1 MVREHVKEGL
11 LLLATYKQYETNKG
25 TFWRVRGY
33 LGVDPL
39 TGEKKEAN
47 KRGFKTKKEAQRYYN
62 NAKVQFQNEGIKKE
76 PQRMTFEALYQE
88 WLLIY
93 EKDVEPSTLVKTKQ
107 AFRTHILPRFGN
119 YYIDKIQV
127 SQVQTAVHEWREIL
141 QEFKT
146 VFNKFNRVMKYA
158 YKLKYIKE
166 NPCDFVI
173 LPSKPLIK
181 HKKETLDF
189 YTKEQLE
196 TFMDCLAKM
205 NTRKWEAFFR
215 ILAFTGLRRGEALA
229 LTWDDIDTKQ
239 GLLTVNKAVKRG
251 ENGQYVGSTKNESSV
266 RTITIDDNTI
276 KILKAW
282 KAEQAKTLIGFGF
295 NAIQPNQYIFSKLK
309 DNTPLNTMAPRNALV
324 KICKR
329 FDLPMINIHGFR
341 SSHCTLLL
349 EAGVPLKD
357 VMERL
362 GHSDVQTTLSFYS
375 YVTKDSRD
383 KSAQMFAKYVN
394 F

>member
-1 MVREHVKEGL
+1 M
-11 LLLATYKQYETNKG
+11 ATYKQYETNKG

-62 NAKVQFQNEGIKKE
+62 NVKVQFQNEGIKKE

-93 EKDVEPSTLVKTKQ
+93 EKDVEQSTLVKTKQ
-107 AFRTHILPRFGN
+107 VFRTHILPRFGN

-127 SQVQTAVHEWREIL
+127 SQVQNAVHEWREIL

-173 LPSKPLIK
+173 LPSKPLIRQEK
-181 HKKETLDF
+181 DTLDF

-196 TFMDCLAKM
+196 TFMNCLSEM

-329 FDLPMINIHGFR
+329 FDLPMMNIHGFR
-341 SSHCTLLL
+341 HTHCSLLF
-349 EAGVPLKD
+349 EAGVPIKD

-362 GHSDVQTTLSFYS
+362 GHSDIQTTMNIYTH
-375 YVTKDSRD
+375 VTKESKN

>member
-1 MVREHVKEGL
+1 MWEHVKEGL
-11 LLLATYKQYETNKG
+11 LPLATYKQYETNKG

-33 LGVDPL
+33 LGINPT
-39 TGEKKEAN
+39 TGEKEEAN
-47 KRGFKTKKEAQRYYN
+47 KRGFNTKKEAQRYYN
-62 NAKVQFQNEGIKKE
+62 NAKVRFQNDGIKKE

-93 EKDVEPSTLVKTKQ
+93 EKDVEQSTLVKTKQ
-107 AFRTHILPRFGN
+107 VFRTHILPRFGK

-127 SQVQTAVHEWREIL
+127 SQVQAAVHEWREIL

-146 VFNKFNRVMKYA
+146 VFNKFNRVLKYA

-181 HKKETLDF
+181 QEKETLDF
-189 YTKEQLE
+189 YTKEQLA
-196 TFMDCLAKM
+196 TFMTCLADM
-205 NTRKWEAFFR
+205 NTRKWEAYFR

-251 ENGQYVGSTKNESSV
+251 GRGQYVGSTKNDSSM

-282 KAEQAKTLIGFGF
+282 KAEQAKTLLGFGF
-295 NAIQPNQYIFSKLK
+295 NAIQPNQYIFSKWK

-329 FDLPMINIHGFR
+329 FDLPMMNIHGFR
-341 SSHCTLLL
+341 HTHCSLLF
-349 EAGVPLKD
+349 EAGVPMKD

-362 GHSDVQTTLSFYS
+362 GHSDIQTTMNIYTH
-375 YVTKDSRD
+375 VTKESKN

>member
-1 MVREHVKEGL
+1 M
-11 LLLATYKQYETNKG
+11 ASYKQYSTSKG
-25 TFWRVRGY
+25 VFWHIRGY
-33 LGVDPL
+33 LGVDSL
-39 TGEKKEAN
+39 TGKQIYAN
-47 KRGFKTKKEAQRYYN
+47 KRGFKSKKEAQRYYN

-93 EKDVEPSTLVKTKQ
+93 EKDVEQSTLIKTKQ
-107 AFRTHILPRFGN
+107 VFRTHILPRFAN

-127 SQVQTAVHEWREIL
+127 SQVQAAVHEWREIL
-141 QEFKT
+141 QEYRK
-146 VFNKFNRVMKYA
+146 VFNKFNRVLKYA

-173 LPSKPLIK
+173 LPSKPLVK
-181 HKKETLDF
+181 QEKETLDF
-189 YTKEQLE
+189 YTKQQLQ
-196 TFMDCLAKM
+196 TFMTCLSNM

-251 ENGQYVGSTKNESSV
+251 ENGQYVGSTKNESSI

-329 FDLPMINIHGFR
+329 FDLPMMNIHGFR
-341 SSHCTLLL
+341 HTHCSLLF
-349 EAGVPLKD
+349 EAGVPMKD

-362 GHSDVQTTLSFYS
+362 GHSDIQTTMNIYTH
-375 YVTKDSRD
+375 VTKESKN

>member
-1 MVREHVKEGL
+1 M
-11 LLLATYKQYETNKG
+11 ATYKQYETNKG

-33 LGVDPL
+33 LGINPT
-39 TGEKKEAN
+39 TGEKVEAN

-76 PQRMTFEALYQE
+76 PQRMTFEDLYQE

-93 EKDVEPSTLVKTKQ
+93 EKDVEQSTLVKTKQ
-107 AFRTHILPRFGN
+107 VFRTHILPRFGK

-146 VFNKFNRVMKYA
+146 VFNKFNRVLKYA

-181 HKKETLDF
+181 QEKETLDF
-189 YTKEQLE
+189 YTKEQLA
-196 TFMDCLAKM
+196 TFMTCLADM
-205 NTRKWEAFFR
+205 NTRKWEAYFR

-229 LTWDDIDTKQ
+229 LTWDDIDSKQ

-251 ENGQYVGSTKNESSV
+251 ERGQYVGSTKNDSSM
-266 RTITIDDNTI
+266 RTITIDNNTI

-295 NAIQPNQYIFSKLK
+295 NAIQPNQYIFSKWK

-329 FDLPMINIHGFR
+329 FDLPMMNIHGFR
-341 SSHCTLLL
+341 HTHCSLLF
-349 EAGVPLKD
+349 EAGVPMKD
-357 VMERL
+357 VKERL
-362 GHSDVQTTLSFYS
+362 GHSDIQTTMNIYTH
-375 YVTKDSRD
+375 VTKESKN

>member
-1 MVREHVKEGL
+1 M
-11 LLLATYKQYETNKG
+11 ATYKQYETNKG

-33 LGVDPL
+33 LGINPL
-39 TGEKKEAN
+39 TGEKEEAN

-76 PQRMTFEALYQE
+76 PQRMTFEALYQD

-93 EKDVEPSTLVKTKQ
+93 EKDVEQSTLVKTKQ
-107 AFRTHILPRFGN
+107 VFRTHILPRFGK

-127 SQVQTAVHEWREIL
+127 SQVQAAVHEWREIL

-146 VFNKFNRVMKYA
+146 VFNKFNRVLKYA
-158 YKLKYIKE
+158 YKLKYISE

-181 HKKETLDF
+181 QEKETLDF
-189 YTKEQLE
+189 YTKEQLA
-196 TFMDCLAKM
+196 TFMTCLADM
-205 NTRKWEAFFR
+205 NTRKWEAYFR

-251 ENGQYVGSTKNESSV
+251 ERGQYVGSTKNDSSM
-266 RTITIDDNTI
+266 RTITIDNNTV

-295 NAIQPNQYIFSKLK
+295 NAIQPNQYIFSKWK

-329 FDLPMINIHGFR
+329 FDLPMMNIHGFR
-341 SSHCTLLL
+341 HTHCSLLF
-349 EAGVPLKD
+349 EAGVPMKD

-362 GHSDVQTTLSFYS
+362 GHSDIQTTMNIYTH
-375 YVTKDSRD
+375 VTKESKN

>member
-1 MVREHVKEGL
+1 MREHVKKGL

-146 VFNKFNRVMKYA
+146 VFNKFNRVVKYA

>member
-1 MVREHVKEGL
+1 M
-11 LLLATYKQYETNKG
+11 ATYKQYETNKG

-33 LGVDPL
+33 LGINPL
-39 TGEKKEAN
+39 TGEKEEAN

-76 PQRMTFEALYQE
+76 PQRMTFEALYKD

-93 EKDVEPSTLVKTKQ
+93 EKDVEQSTLVKTKQ
-107 AFRTHILPRFGN
+107 VFRTHILPRFGK

-127 SQVQTAVHEWREIL
+127 SQVQAAVHEWREIL

-146 VFNKFNRVMKYA
+146 VFNKFNRVLKYA

-181 HKKETLDF
+181 QEKETLDF
-189 YTKEQLE
+189 YTKEQLA
-196 TFMDCLAKM
+196 TFMTCLADM
-205 NTRKWEAFFR
+205 NTRKWEAYFR

-251 ENGQYVGSTKNESSV
+251 ESGQYVGSTKNESSV

-295 NAIQPNQYIFSKLK
+295 NAIQPNQYIFSKWK

-329 FDLPMINIHGFR
+329 FDLPMMNIHGFR
-341 SSHCTLLL
+341 HTHCSLLF
-349 EAGVPLKD
+349 EAGVPMKD

-362 GHSDVQTTLSFYS
+362 GHSDIQTTMNIYTH
-375 YVTKDSRD
+375 VTKESKN

>member
-1 MVREHVKEGL
+1 M
-11 LLLATYKQYETNKG
+11 ASYKQYSTSKG
-25 TFWRVRGY
+25 VFWHIRGY
-33 LGVDPL
+33 LGVDSL
-39 TGEKKEAN
+39 TGKQIYAN
-47 KRGFKTKKEAQRYYN
+47 KRGFKTKKEAQHYYN
-62 NAKVQFQNEGIKKE
+62 NAKVEFQNEGIKKE

-93 EKDVEPSTLVKTKQ
+93 EKDVEQSTLVKTKQ
-107 AFRTHILPRFGN
+107 VFRTHILPRFGK

-127 SQVQTAVHEWREIL
+127 SQVQAAVHEWREIL
-141 QEFKT
+141 QEYRK
-146 VFNKFNRVMKYA
+146 VFNKFNRVLKYA

-173 LPSKPLIK
+173 LPSKPLVK
-181 HKKETLDF
+181 QEKETLDF

-196 TFMDCLAKM
+196 TFMTCLAKM

-229 LTWDDIDTKQ
+229 LTWDDIDTNQ

-295 NAIQPNQYIFSKLK
+295 NAIQPNQYIFSKWK

-329 FDLPMINIHGFR
+329 FDLPMMNIHGFR
-341 SSHCTLLL
+341 HTNCSLLF
-349 EAGVPLKD
+349 EAGVPMKD
-357 VMERL
+357 VMDRL
-362 GHSDVQTTLSFYS
+362 GHSDIQTTMNVYTH
-375 YVTKDSRD
+375 VTKSSRD
-383 KSAQMFAKYVN
+383 NSAQMFAKYVD

>member
-1 MVREHVKEGL
+1 M
-11 LLLATYKQYETNKG
+11 ASYKQYSTSKG
-25 TFWRVRGY
+25 VFWHIRGY
-33 LGVDPL
+33 LGVDSL
-39 TGEKKEAN
+39 TGKQIYAN

-93 EKDVEPSTLVKTKQ
+93 EKDVEQSTLVKTKQ
-107 AFRTHILPRFGN
+107 VFRTHILPRFGN

-141 QEFKT
+141 QEYRK
-146 VFNKFNRVMKYA
+146 VFNKFNRVLKYA
-158 YKLKYIKE
+158 YKLKYITE

-173 LPSKPLIK
+173 LPSKPLVK
-181 HKKETLDF
+181 QEKETLDF

-196 TFMDCLAKM
+196 TFMNCLSEM

-229 LTWDDIDTKQ
+229 LTWDDVDINQ

-276 KILKAW
+276 RILKAW

-295 NAIQPNQYIFSKLK
+295 NAIQPNQYIFSKWK

-362 GHSDVQTTLSFYS
+362 GHSDVQTTLAFYS

-383 KSAQMFAKYVN
+383 KSAQMFAKYVD

>member
-1 MVREHVKEGL
+1 M
-11 LLLATYKQYETNKG
+11 ATYKQYETNKG

-33 LGVDPL
+33 LGVDSL

-93 EKDVEPSTLVKTKQ
+93 EKDVEQSTLVKTKQ
-107 AFRTHILPRFGN
+107 VFRTHILPRFAN

-141 QEFKT
+141 QEYRK
-146 VFNKFNRVMKYA
+146 VFNKFNRVLKYA

-173 LPSKPLIK
+173 LPSKPLVK
-181 HKKETLDF
+181 HEKGTLDF
-189 YTKEQLE
+189 YTREQLE
-196 TFMDCLAKM
+196 TFMTCLSEM

-229 LTWDDIDTKQ
+229 LTWDDIDTNQ

-295 NAIQPNQYIFSKLK
+295 NAIQPNQYIFSKWK

-383 KSAQMFAKYVN
+383 KSAQMFAKYVD

>member
-1 MVREHVKEGL
+1 M
-11 LLLATYKQYETNKG
+11 ATYKQYETNKG

-33 LGVDPL
+33 LGINPT
-39 TGEKKEAN
+39 TGEKEEAN

-93 EKDVEPSTLVKTKQ
+93 EKDVEQSTLVKTKQ
-107 AFRTHILPRFGN
+107 VFRTHILPRFGK

-127 SQVQTAVHEWREIL
+127 GQVQAAVHEWREIL

-146 VFNKFNRVMKYA
+146 VFNKFNRVLKYA
-158 YKLKYIKE
+158 YKLKYISE

-181 HKKETLDF
+181 QEKETLDF
-189 YTKEQLE
+189 YTKEQLAM
-196 TFMDCLAKM
+196 FMTCLADM
-205 NTRKWEAFFR
+205 NTRKWEAYFR

-251 ENGQYVGSTKNESSV
+251 ERGQYVGSTKNDSSM

-295 NAIQPNQYIFSKLK
+295 NAIQPNQYIFSKWK

-329 FDLPMINIHGFR
+329 FDLPMMNIHGFR
-341 SSHCTLLL
+341 HTHCSLLF
-349 EAGVPLKD
+349 EAGVPMKD

-362 GHSDVQTTLSFYS
+362 GHSDIQTTMNIYTH
-375 YVTKDSRD
+375 VTKESKN

>member
-1 MVREHVKEGL
+1 M
-11 LLLATYKQYETNKG
+11 ASYKQYSTSKG
-25 TFWRVRGY
+25 IFWHVRGY
-33 LGVDPL
+33 LGVDSL
-39 TGEKKEAN
+39 TGKQIYAN

-93 EKDVEPSTLVKTKQ
+93 EKDVEQSTLVKTKQ
-107 AFRTHILPRFGN
+107 VFRTHILPRFAN

-127 SQVQTAVHEWREIL
+127 SQVQAAVHEWREIL
-141 QEFKT
+141 QEYRK
-146 VFNKFNRVMKYA
+146 VFNKFNRVLKYA

-173 LPSKPLIK
+173 LPSKPLVK
-181 HKKETLDF
+181 QEKETLDF

-196 TFMDCLAKM
+196 TFMTCLSNM

-229 LTWDDIDTKQ
+229 ITWDDIDTNQ

-266 RTITIDDNTI
+266 RTITIDGNTI

-295 NAIQPNQYIFSKLK
+295 NAIQPNQYIFSKWK

-329 FDLPMINIHGFR
+329 FDLPMMNIHGFR
-341 SSHCTLLL
+341 HTHCSLLF
-349 EAGVPLKD
+349 EAGVPMKD

-362 GHSDVQTTLSFYS
+362 GHSDIQTTMNIYTH
-375 YVTKDSRD
+375 VTQASKDN
-383 KSAQMFAKYVN
+383 SAQLFSKYVN

>member
-1 MVREHVKEGL
+1 MREHVKEGL

-25 TFWRVRGY
+25 TFWRVSGY
-33 LGVDPL
+33 LGVDAL
-39 TGEKKEAN
+39 TGKQTNYN
-47 KRGFKTKKEAQRYYN
+47 KRGFKSKKDAQHSYN
-62 NAKVQFQNEGIKKE
+62 TAKVQFQNEGIKKE

-93 EKDVEPSTLVKTKQ
+93 EKDVEQSTLVKTKQ
-107 AFRTHILPRFGN
+107 VFRTHILPRFGK

-141 QEFKT
+141 QEYRT
-146 VFNKFNRVMKYA
+146 VFNKFNRVLKYA
-158 YKLKYIKE
+158 YKLKYITE

-173 LPSKPLIK
+173 LPSKPLVK
-181 HKKETLDF
+181 QEKETLDF

-196 TFMDCLAKM
+196 TFMTCLSEM

-229 LTWDDIDTKQ
+229 LTWDDIDTNQ

-266 RTITIDDNTI
+266 RTITIDENTI
-276 KILKAW
+276 RILKAW

-295 NAIQPNQYIFSKLK
+295 NAIQPNQYIFSKWK

-329 FDLPMINIHGFR
+329 FDLPMMNIHGFR
-341 SSHCTLLL
+341 HTHCSLLF
-349 EAGVPLKD
+349 EAGVPMKD

-362 GHSDVQTTLSFYS
+362 GHSDIQTTMNIYTH
-375 YVTKDSRD
+375 VTKESKN
-383 KSAQMFAKYVN
+383 KSAQMFAKYVD

>member
-1 MVREHVKEGL
+1 M
-11 LLLATYKQYETNKG
+11 ATYKQYETNKG

-33 LGVDPL
+33 LGINPL
-39 TGEKKEAN
+39 TGEKEEAN
-47 KRGFKTKKEAQRYYN
+47 KRGFKSKKEAQRYYN

-93 EKDVEPSTLVKTKQ
+93 EKDVEQSTLVKTKQ
-107 AFRTHILPRFGN
+107 VFRTHILPRFGK

-127 SQVQTAVHEWREIL
+127 SQVQAAVHEWREIL

-146 VFNKFNRVMKYA
+146 VFNKFNRVLKYA

-181 HKKETLDF
+181 QEKETLDF
-189 YTKEQLE
+189 YTKEQLA
-196 TFMDCLAKM
+196 TFMTCLADM
-205 NTRKWEAFFR
+205 NTRKWEAYFR

-229 LTWDDIDTKQ
+229 LTWDDIDSKQ

-251 ENGQYVGSTKNESSV
+251 ERGQYVGSTKNDSSM
-266 RTITIDDNTI
+266 RTITIDNNTI

-295 NAIQPNQYIFSKLK
+295 NAIQPNQYIFSKWK

-329 FDLPMINIHGFR
+329 FDLPMMNIHGFR
-341 SSHCTLLL
+341 HTHCSLLF
-349 EAGVPLKD
+349 EAGVPMKD

-362 GHSDVQTTLSFYS
+362 GHSDIQTTMNIYTH
-375 YVTKDSRD
+375 VTKESKN

>member
-1 MVREHVKEGL
+1 MREHVKEGL

-25 TFWRVRGY
+25 TFWHVRGY
-33 LGVDPL
+33 LGVNPL

-62 NAKVQFQNEGIKKE
+62 NAKVEFQNEGIKKE

-93 EKDVEPSTLVKTKQ
+93 EKDVEQSTLVKTKQ
-107 AFRTHILPRFGN
+107 VFRTHILPRFGK

-141 QEFKT
+141 QEYRK
-146 VFNKFNRVMKYA
+146 VFNKFNRVLKYA
-158 YKLKYIKE
+158 YKLKYITE

-173 LPSKPLIK
+173 LPSKPLVK
-181 HKKETLDF
+181 HEKDTLDF

-196 TFMDCLAKM
+196 TFMNCLSEM

-229 LTWDDIDTKQ
+229 LTWDDIDTNQ

-295 NAIQPNQYIFSKLK
+295 NAIQPNQYIFSKWK

-324 KICKR
+324 KICNR

-383 KSAQMFAKYVN
+383 KSAQMFAKYVD

>member
-1 MVREHVKEGL
+1 M
-11 LLLATYKQYETNKG
+11 
-25 TFWRVRGY
+25 FWRVRGY

-93 EKDVEPSTLVKTKQ
+93 EKDVEQSTLVKTKQ
-107 AFRTHILPRFGN
+107 VFRTHILPRFGN

-141 QEFKT
+141 QEYRK
-146 VFNKFNRVMKYA
+146 VFNKFNRVLKYA

-173 LPSKPLIK
+173 LPSKPLVK
-181 HKKETLDF
+181 HEKETLDF
-189 YTKEQLE
+189 YTREQLE
-196 TFMDCLAKM
+196 TFMNCLSEM

-229 LTWDDIDTKQ
+229 LTWDDIDTNQ

-295 NAIQPNQYIFSKLK
+295 NAIQPNQYIFSKWK

-349 EAGVPLKD
+349 EAGVPIKD

-383 KSAQMFAKYVN
+383 KSAQMFAKYVD

>member
-1 MVREHVKEGL
+1 M
-11 LLLATYKQYETNKG
+11 ASYKQYSTSKG
-25 TFWRVRGY
+25 IFWHVRGY
-33 LGVDPL
+33 LGVDSL
-39 TGEKKEAN
+39 TGKQIYAN
-47 KRGFKTKKEAQRYYN
+47 KRGFKTKKEAQHYYN

-93 EKDVEPSTLVKTKQ
+93 EKDVEQSTLVKTKQ
-107 AFRTHILPRFGN
+107 VFRTHILPRFAN

-127 SQVQTAVHEWREIL
+127 SQVQAAVHEWREIL
-141 QEFKT
+141 QEYRK
-146 VFNKFNRVMKYA
+146 VFNKFNRVLKYA

-173 LPSKPLIK
+173 LPSKPLVK

-189 YTKEQLE
+189 YTREQLE
-196 TFMDCLAKM
+196 TFMTCLSEM

-229 LTWDDIDTKQ
+229 LTWDDIDTNQ

-251 ENGQYVGSTKNESSV
+251 EKGQYVGSTKNESSV

-276 KILKAW
+276 RILKAW

-295 NAIQPNQYIFSKLK
+295 NAIQPNQYIFSKWK

-324 KICKR
+324 KICNR
-329 FDLPMINIHGFR
+329 FDLPMMNIHSYR
-341 SSHCTLLL
+341 STHCTLLL

-383 KSAQMFAKYVN
+383 KSAQMFAKYVD

>member
-1 MVREHVKEGL
+1 M
-11 LLLATYKQYETNKG
+11 ASYKQYSTSKG
-25 TFWRVRGY
+25 VFWHIRGY
-33 LGVDPL
+33 LGVDSL
-39 TGEKKEAN
+39 TGKQIYAN
-47 KRGFKTKKEAQRYYN
+47 KRGFKSKKEAQRYYN

-93 EKDVEPSTLVKTKQ
+93 EKDVEQSTLVKTKQ
-107 AFRTHILPRFGN
+107 VFRTHILPRFAN

-127 SQVQTAVHEWREIL
+127 SQVQAAVHEWREIL
-141 QEFKT
+141 QEYRK
-146 VFNKFNRVMKYA
+146 VFNKFNRVLKYA

-173 LPSKPLIK
+173 LPRKPLIK
-181 HKKETLDF
+181 HEKETLDF
-189 YTKEQLE
+189 YTKQQLQ
-196 TFMDCLAKM
+196 TFMTCLSSM
-205 NTRKWEAFFR
+205 NTRKWDAFFR

-282 KAEQAKTLIGFGF
+282 KAEQAKTLISFGF
-295 NAIQPNQYIFSKLK
+295 NAIQPHQYIFSKWK

-349 EAGVPLKD
+349 EAGVPIKD

>member
-1 MVREHVKEGL
+1 M
-11 LLLATYKQYETNKG
+11 ASYKQYSTSKG
-25 TFWRVRGY
+25 VFWHIRGY
-33 LGVDPL
+33 LGVDSL
-39 TGEKKEAN
+39 TGKQIYAN
-47 KRGFKTKKEAQRYYN
+47 KRGFKSKKEAQRYYN

-93 EKDVEPSTLVKTKQ
+93 EKDVEQSTLVKTKQ
-107 AFRTHILPRFGN
+107 VFRTHILPRFGN
-119 YYIDKIQV
+119 YYIDKIPV

-141 QEFKT
+141 QEYRK

-173 LPSKPLIK
+173 LPSKPLVK
-181 HKKETLDF
+181 QEKETLDF
-189 YTKEQLE
+189 YTKQQLQ
-196 TFMDCLAKM
+196 TFMTCLSSM

-295 NAIQPNQYIFSKLK
+295 NAIQPNQYIFSKWK

-324 KICKR
+324 KICNR

-383 KSAQMFAKYVN
+383 KSAQMFAKYVD

>member
-1 MVREHVKEGL
+1 M
-11 LLLATYKQYETNKG
+11 ATYKQYETNKG

-33 LGVDPL
+33 LGVDLL
-39 TGEKKEAN
+39 TGKQVNYN
-47 KRGFKTKKEAQRYYN
+47 KRGFKSKKEAQHSYN
-62 NAKVQFQNEGIKKE
+62 TAKVQFQNEGIKKE

-93 EKDVEPSTLVKTKQ
+93 EKDVEQSTLVKTKQ
-107 AFRTHILPRFGN
+107 VFRTHILPRFAN

-127 SQVQTAVHEWREIL
+127 TQVQNAVHEWREIL

-173 LPSKPLIK
+173 LPSKPLVK

-196 TFMDCLAKM
+196 TFMNCLAKM

-229 LTWDDIDTKQ
+229 LTWDDIDTKK

-329 FDLPMINIHGFR
+329 FDLPMMNIHGFR
-341 SSHCTLLL
+341 HTHCSLLF
-349 EAGVPLKD
+349 EAGVPIKD

-362 GHSDVQTTLSFYS
+362 GHSDIQTTMNIYTH
-375 YVTKDSRD
+375 VTKESKN

>member
-1 MVREHVKEGL
+1 MREHVKEGL

-239 GLLTVNKAVKRG
+239 GLLTVNTAVKRG

>member
-1 MVREHVKEGL
+1 M
-11 LLLATYKQYETNKG
+11 ATYKQYETNKG

-33 LGVDPL
+33 LGINPL

-62 NAKVQFQNEGIKKE
+62 NAKVEFQNEGIKKE
-76 PQRMTFEALYQE
+76 PQRITFEALYQE

-93 EKDVEPSTLVKTKQ
+93 EKDVEQSTLVKTKQ
-107 AFRTHILPRFGN
+107 VFRTHILPRFGK

-141 QEFKT
+141 QEYRK
-146 VFNKFNRVMKYA
+146 VFNKFNRVLKYA
-158 YKLKYIKE
+158 YKLKYIKD

-173 LPSKPLIK
+173 LPSKPLVK
-181 HKKETLDF
+181 YEKETLDF
-189 YTKEQLE
+189 YTREQLE
-196 TFMDCLAKM
+196 TFMTCLSEM

-229 LTWDDIDTKQ
+229 LTWDDIDTNQ

-251 ENGQYVGSTKNESSV
+251 ENGQYVGSTKNESSI

-295 NAIQPNQYIFSKLK
+295 NAIQPNQYIFSKWK

-383 KSAQMFAKYVN
+383 KSAQMFAKYVD

>member
-93 EKDVEPSTLVKTKQ
+93 EKDVEQSTLVKTKQ
-107 AFRTHILPRFGN
+107 VFRTHILPRFGN
-119 YYIDKIQV
+119 YYIDKIPV

-141 QEFKT
+141 QEYRK
-146 VFNKFNRVMKYA
+146 VFNKFNRVLKYA

-173 LPSKPLIK
+173 LPSKPLVK
-181 HKKETLDF
+181 QEKETLDF

-196 TFMDCLAKM
+196 TFMNCLSEM

-229 LTWDDIDTKQ
+229 LTWDDIDTNQ

-251 ENGQYVGSTKNESSV
+251 ENGQYVGSTKNESSI

-324 KICKR
+324 KICNR

-383 KSAQMFAKYVN
+383 KSAQLFAKYVD

>member
-1 MVREHVKEGL
+1 MREHVKEGL

-25 TFWRVRGY
+25 MFWRVRGY

-62 NAKVQFQNEGIKKE
+62 NAKVEFQNEGIKKE

-93 EKDVEPSTLVKTKQ
+93 EKDVEQSTLVKTKQ
-107 AFRTHILPRFGN
+107 VFRTHILPRFGK

-141 QEFKT
+141 QEYRK
-146 VFNKFNRVMKYA
+146 VFNKFNRVLKYA

-173 LPSKPLIK
+173 LPSKPLVK
-181 HKKETLDF
+181 QEKETLDF

-196 TFMDCLAKM
+196 TFMTCLSKM

-229 LTWDDIDTKQ
+229 LTWDDIDTNQ
-239 GLLTVNKAVKRG
+239 GLVTVNKAVKRG

-276 KILKAW
+276 RILKAW

-295 NAIQPNQYIFSKLK
+295 NAIQPNQYIFSKWK

-324 KICKR
+324 KICNR

-383 KSAQMFAKYVN
+383 KSAQLFAKYVD

>member
-1 MVREHVKEGL
+1 MREHVKEGL

-33 LGVDPL
+33 LGVDSL

-93 EKDVEPSTLVKTKQ
+93 EKDVEQSTLVKTKQ
-107 AFRTHILPRFGN
+107 VFRTHILPRFGN

-141 QEFKT
+141 QEYRK
-146 VFNKFNRVMKYA
+146 VFNKFNRVLKYA
-158 YKLKYIKE
+158 YKLKYIKD

-173 LPSKPLIK
+173 LPSKPLVK

-189 YTKEQLE
+189 YTREQLE
-196 TFMDCLAKM
+196 TFMNCLSEM

-229 LTWDDIDTKQ
+229 LTWDDIDTNQ

-251 ENGQYVGSTKNESSV
+251 ENGQYVGSTKNESSI

-295 NAIQPNQYIFSKLK
+295 NAIQPNQYIFSKWK

-383 KSAQMFAKYVN
+383 KSAQMFAKYVD

>member
-1 MVREHVKEGL
+1 M
-11 LLLATYKQYETNKG
+11 ATYKQYETNKG

-93 EKDVEPSTLVKTKQ
+93 EKDVEQSTLVKTKQ
-107 AFRTHILPRFGN
+107 VFRTHILPRFGK

-141 QEFKT
+141 QEYRK
-146 VFNKFNRVMKYA
+146 VFNKFNRVLKYA
-158 YKLKYIKE
+158 YKLKYIKD

-189 YTKEQLE
+189 YTREQLE
-196 TFMDCLAKM
+196 AFMTCLSEM

-251 ENGQYVGSTKNESSV
+251 ENGQYVGSTKNESSM

-295 NAIQPNQYIFSKLK
+295 NAIQANQYIFSKWK

-383 KSAQMFAKYVN
+383 KSAQMFAKYVD

>member
-1 MVREHVKEGL
+1 MVREHVKKGL
-11 LLLATYKQYETNKG
+11 LLLATYNQYETNKG
-25 TFWRVRGY
+25 TFWRVSGY
-33 LGVDPL
+33 LGVDLL
-39 TGEKKEAN
+39 TGKQTNYN
-47 KRGFKTKKEAQRYYN
+47 KRGFKSKKEAQHSYN
-62 NAKVQFQNEGIKKE
+62 TAKVQFQNEGIKKE

-93 EKDVEPSTLVKTKQ
+93 EKDVEQSTLVKTKQ
-107 AFRTHILPRFGN
+107 VFRTHILSRFGN

-127 SQVQTAVHEWREIL
+127 SQVQAAVHEWREIL

-173 LPSKPLIK
+173 LPSKPLVK
-181 HKKETLDF
+181 QEKETLDF
-189 YTKEQLE
+189 YTKQQLQ
-196 TFMDCLAKM
+196 TFMTCLSSM

-266 RTITIDDNTI
+266 RTITIDENTI

-329 FDLPMINIHGFR
+329 FDLPMMNIHGFR
-341 SSHCTLLL
+341 HTHCSLLF
-349 EAGVPLKD
+349 EAGVPMKD

-362 GHSDVQTTLSFYS
+362 GHSDIQTTMNIYTH
-375 YVTKDSRD
+375 VTKESKN

>member
-1 MVREHVKEGL
+1 M
-11 LLLATYKQYETNKG
+11 ASYKQYSTSKG
-25 TFWRVRGY
+25 VFWHIRGY
-33 LGVDPL
+33 LGVDSL
-39 TGEKKEAN
+39 TGKQIYAN
-47 KRGFKTKKEAQRYYN
+47 KRGFKSKKEAQRYYN

-93 EKDVEPSTLVKTKQ
+93 EKDVEQSTLVKTKQ
-107 AFRTHILPRFGN
+107 VFRTHILPRFAN
-119 YYIDKIQV
+119 YYIDKIRV
-127 SQVQTAVHEWREIL
+127 SQVQTAVHEWREVL
-141 QEFKT
+141 QEYRT

-173 LPSKPLIK
+173 LPSKPLVK
-181 HKKETLDF
+181 QEKETLDF
-189 YTKEQLE
+189 YTKQQLQ
-196 TFMDCLAKM
+196 TFMTCLSNM

-229 LTWDDIDTKQ
+229 LTWDDIDTNQ

-295 NAIQPNQYIFSKLK
+295 NAIQPNQYIFSKWK

-329 FDLPMINIHGFR
+329 FDLPMMNIHGFR
-341 SSHCTLLL
+341 HTHCSLLF
-349 EAGVPLKD
+349 EAGVPMKD

-362 GHSDVQTTLSFYS
+362 GHSDIQTTMNIYTH
-375 YVTKDSRD
+375 VTKESKN

>member
-1 MVREHVKEGL
+1 MREHVKEGL

>member
-1 MVREHVKEGL
+1 M
-11 LLLATYKQYETNKG
+11 ASYKQYSTSKG
-25 TFWRVRGY
+25 IFWHVRGY
-33 LGVDPL
+33 LGVDSL
-39 TGEKKEAN
+39 TGKQIYAN

-62 NAKVQFQNEGIKKE
+62 NAKVEFQNEGIKKE

-93 EKDVEPSTLVKTKQ
+93 EKDVEQSTLVKTKQ
-107 AFRTHILPRFGN
+107 VFRTHILPRFAN

-127 SQVQTAVHEWREIL
+127 SQVQAAVHEWREIL
-141 QEFKT
+141 QEYRK
-146 VFNKFNRVMKYA
+146 VFNKFNRVLKYA

-173 LPSKPLIK
+173 LPSKPLVK
-181 HKKETLDF
+181 QEKETLDF

-196 TFMDCLAKM
+196 TFMTCLSNM

-229 LTWDDIDTKQ
+229 LTWDDIDTNQ

-251 ENGQYVGSTKNESSV
+251 EKGQYVGSTKNESSV

-295 NAIQPNQYIFSKLK
+295 NAIQPNQYIFSKWK

-324 KICKR
+324 KICNR
-329 FDLPMINIHGFR
+329 FDLPMMNIHGFR
-341 SSHCTLLL
+341 HTHCSLLF
-349 EAGVPLKD
+349 EAGVPMKD

-362 GHSDVQTTLSFYS
+362 GHSDIQTTMNIYTH
-375 YVTKDSRD
+375 VTKSSRD
-383 KSAQMFAKYVN
+383 NSAQMFAKYVD